1 VFMPEIGWTKGR
13 GVLLTRVDAAVDR
26 RSMAARL
33 GNILYWTACAA
44 AVLWALFIFA
54 ATATLERPDWT
65 IGTPVAIAGSF
76 VIWGIGRVVRR
87 FLSQQ

>member
-1 VFMPEIGWTKGR
+1 
-13 GVLLTRVDAAVDR
+13 
-26 RSMAARL
+26 MAARL

-54 ATATLERPDWT
+54 ATATLEHPDWT
-65 IGTPVAIAGSF
+65 IWTPLAIVGSLI
-76 VIWGIGRVVRR
+76 IWGTGRVVRW

>member
-1 VFMPEIGWTKGR
+1 M
-13 GVLLTRVDAAVDR
+13 
-26 RSMAARL
+26 MAARL

>member
-1 VFMPEIGWTKGR
+1 
-13 GVLLTRVDAAVDR
+13 
-26 RSMAARL
+26 MAARL

-44 AVLWALFIFA
+44 AVIWALFIFA
-54 ATATLERPDWT
+54 ATAPLERPDWT
-65 IGTPVAIAGSF
+65 IGTPVVIAGSF